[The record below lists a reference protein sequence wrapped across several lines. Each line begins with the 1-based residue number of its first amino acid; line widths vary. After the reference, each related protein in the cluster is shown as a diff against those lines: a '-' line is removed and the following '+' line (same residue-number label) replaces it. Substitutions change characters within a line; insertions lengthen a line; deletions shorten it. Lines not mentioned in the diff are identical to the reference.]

1 MDFYDM
7 PVGTGVVPLLIE
19 QNFRE
24 WRPEGGE
31 DRVEPCQTC
40 SQPSYCKC
48 GLYT

>member
-19 QNFRE
+19 NNFMGR
-24 WRPEGGE
+24 RPEGGG

-40 SQPSYCKC
+40 C
-48 GLYT
+48 